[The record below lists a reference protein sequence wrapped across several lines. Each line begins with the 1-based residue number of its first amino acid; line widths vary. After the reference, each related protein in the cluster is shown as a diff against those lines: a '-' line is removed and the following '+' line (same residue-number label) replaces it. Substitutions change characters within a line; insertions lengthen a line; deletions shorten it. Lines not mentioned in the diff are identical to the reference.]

1 MPRANAPKQRSKKT
15 PRTRTVRSR
24 GPLPVVIRDPL
35 SEENAINYGDLR
47 NLPRMFRQP
56 QISNQT
62 FFFQRR
68 VGSADITQV
77 AGSDAFQAYRFQ
89 INDITNTG
97 DFTGLFDQYR
107 FVAVKMEF
115 RPRFNYA
122 NPGSVAANKLPRLF
136 SVIDY
141 DDANVPTLISDL
153 REYHSCKE
161 TNTFEDHVRL
171 IKPRM
176 ATAALNAAAGLTS
189 LVNEKA
195 KWIDMAY
202 LTVTHYGVKIGI
214 EGGVGGQTN
223 LQSWSVDLVYMM
235 EFRQVR

>member
-1 MPRANAPKQRSKKT
+1 MPRQNAPKQRSKKT
-15 PRTRTVRSR
+15 PRTRTVRNR
-24 GPLPVVIRDPL
+24 PLPVVIRDPL
-35 SEENAINYGDLR
+35 SEENAINLGDLQ

-56 QISNQT
+56 KISNQT

-77 AGSDAFQAYRFQ
+77 AGADSFQAYRFQ
-89 INDITNTG
+89 INDVTNTG

-107 FVAVKMEF
+107 FVAVKVEF
-115 RPRFNYA
+115 RPRFNFA
-122 NPGSVAANKLPRLF
+122 NPGSVAVNKLPRLF

-161 TNTFEDHVRL
+161 TNFDQDHVRL

-214 EGGVGGQTN
+214 EGGVAGQTN
-223 LQSWSVDLVYMM
+223 LQSWSCDLLYMM